1 MKDEKSEKQEVRS
14 GRLYNGRMTKICITP
29 FVQGTGGMAS
39 FRLKFE
45 QGLKLR
51 GIDVTHDLDENADAV
66 LVIAGT
72 RRLDQLWRARRRGI
86 RIVQRLDGV
95 NWVQRVK
102 WSGVKYTVRAEYG
115 NLMLAFIRNYFAD
128 RVVYQSQFIRK
139 WWEEWYG
146 AAKAPAT
153 VIINGV
159 DLQTYSPDGEGERP
173 NNVNRMLLLEG
184 SLARGLNSG
193 LFHAVSVAE
202 KLAANYPMEVV
213 VAGTVDESTQKK
225 IASVLSVN
233 SVVNL
238 SVNFLGTVP
247 RAEIPALARSSHL
260 MYCAEVNPP
269 CPNSVIEALA
279 CGLPVIGFDS
289 GSLKELVTDDA
300 GCIVPY
306 GANPW
311 KLETPDISALAA
323 EAGKIFERQNQF
335 RAAARTRAESAFGL
349 DSMVESYLK
358 ILLDDGR

>member
-1 MKDEKSEKQEVRS
+1 
-14 GRLYNGRMTKICITP
+14 
-29 FVQGTGGMAS
+29 MAS

-45 QGLKLR
+45 QGLLSR
-51 GIDVTHDLDENADAV
+51 GIDVTYDLFADADAV

-72 RRLDQLWRARRRGI
+72 RFLPDLNRARRRGI
-86 RIVQRLDGV
+86 RVVQRLDGV

-115 NLMLAFIRNYFAD
+115 NFMLSLIRSRFAD
-128 RVVYQSQFIRK
+128 RVIYQSQFIRK
-139 WWEEWYG
+139 WWQDWYG
-146 AAKAPAT
+146 VAKAPAT

-159 DLQTYSPDGEGERP
+159 DLNTYTPNGESERP
-173 NNVNRMLLLEG
+173 TDIYRMLLLEG

-202 KLAANYPMEVV
+202 KLSAKYPMEVV
-213 VAGTVDESTQKK
+213 VAGVVDDATKR
-225 IASVLSVN
+225 
-233 SVVNL
+233 NL
-238 SVNFLGTVP
+238 QSKVPVKFLGTVP
-247 RAEIPALARSSHL
+247 RAEIPKLARSSHL

-289 GSLKELVTDDA
+289 GALKELVSDDA

-311 KLETPDISALAA
+311 KLETPDISTLAQSAGEALS
-323 EAGKIFERQNQF
+323 KQNQM
-335 RAAARTRAESAFGL
+335 RAAARKRAESAFGL
-349 DSMVESYLK
+349 DQMVEKYLK
-358 ILLDDGR
+358 ALLDD

>member
-1 MKDEKSEKQEVRS
+1 
-14 GRLYNGRMTKICITP
+14 
-29 FVQGTGGMAS
+29 MAS

-45 QGLKLR
+45 QGLR
-51 GIDVTHDLDENADAV
+51 ARNIDVTYDLDDKSDAV

-72 RRLDQLWRARRRGI
+72 RFLLDLNRARRRGI
-86 RIVQRLDGV
+86 RVVQRLDGI

-115 NLMLAFIRNYFAD
+115 NFMLSLIRNRFAD
-128 RVVYQSQFIRK
+128 RVIYQSQFIRK
-139 WWEEWYG
+139 WWEDWYG
-146 AAKAPAT
+146 VAKRPAS

-159 DLQTYSPDGEGERP
+159 DLNAYTHEGEHERP
-173 NNVNRMLLLEG
+173 VDKYRMLLLEG

-202 KLAANYPMEVV
+202 KLSAKYPMEVV
-213 VAGTVDESTQKK
+213 VAGVVDETTQKK
-225 IASVLSVN
+225 LQSKVPVK
-233 SVVNL
+233 
-238 SVNFLGTVP
+238 FLGTVP
-247 RAEIPALARSSHL
+247 RADIPKLARSSHM

-300 GCIVPY
+300 GCVVPY

-311 KLETPDISALAA
+311 KLETPNIEALASS
-323 EAGKIFERQNQF
+323 AGEVLEKHSQF
-335 RAAARTRAESAFGL
+335 RAAARSRAESAFGL
-349 DSMVESYLK
+349 DGMVDEYLK
-358 ILLDDGR
+358 VLLG

>member
-1 MKDEKSEKQEVRS
+1 
-14 GRLYNGRMTKICITP
+14 MTRICITP

-45 QGLKLR
+45 QGLQAR
-51 GIDVTHDLDENADAV
+51 GIDVTHDLDDKFDAA

-72 RRLDQLWRARRRGI
+72 RFLLDLNRVRRRGI
-86 RIVQRLDGV
+86 RVVQRLDGI

-102 WSGVKYTVRAEYG
+102 WSGIRYSVRAEYG
-115 NLMLAFIRNYFAD
+115 NVILATIRKRFAD
-128 RVVYQSQFIRK
+128 RVIYQSRFIRR
-139 WWEEWYG
+139 WWEDWYG
-146 AAKAPAT
+146 VANAPAN

-159 DLQTYSPDGEGERP
+159 DLNAYTHEGDQDRP
-173 NNVNRMLLLEG
+173 TDIYRMLLLEG

-202 KLAANYPMEVV
+202 IMSAKYPMEVV
-213 VAGTVDESTQKK
+213 VAGTVDESTQRKLQSNVPVK
-225 IASVLSVN
+225 
-233 SVVNL
+233 
-238 SVNFLGTVP
+238 FLGTVP
-247 RAEIPALARSSHL
+247 RADIPKLARSSHL

-306 GANPW
+306 GADPW
-311 KLETPDISALAA
+311 KLETPDVNALAA
-323 EAGKIFERQNQF
+323 SAGEVLEKQSQF
-335 RAAARTRAESAFGL
+335 RAAARRRAESEFGL
-349 DSMVESYLK
+349 DKMVDSYLK
-358 ILLDDGR
+358 VLLED

>member
-1 MKDEKSEKQEVRS
+1 
-14 GRLYNGRMTKICITP
+14 
-29 FVQGTGGMAS
+29 MAS

-45 QGLKLR
+45 QGLKSR
-51 GIDVTHDLDENADAV
+51 GIDITYDLNDKSDAV

-72 RRLDQLWRARRRGI
+72 RFLLDLNRARRRGI
-86 RIVQRLDGV
+86 RVVQRLDGI

-102 WSGVKYTVRAEYG
+102 WSGVKYSVRAEYG
-115 NLMLAFIRNYFAD
+115 NFMLSLIRSRFAD
-128 RVVYQSQFIRK
+128 RVIYQSQFIRQ
-139 WWEEWYG
+139 WWEDWYG
-146 AAKAPAT
+146 IAKAPAS

-159 DLQTYSPDGEGERP
+159 DLNAYTHDGEHERP
-173 NNVNRMLLLEG
+173 TDKYRMLLLEG

-202 KLAANYPMEVV
+202 KMSAKYPMEVV
-213 VAGTVDESTQKK
+213 VAGVVDETTQRK
-225 IASVLSVN
+225 INSVLSVN
-233 SVVNL
+233 SMV
-238 SVNFLGTVP
+238 SIKFLGTVP
-247 RAEIPALARSSHL
+247 RAEIPKLARSSHM

-311 KLETPDISALAA
+311 RLETPNIDALA
-323 EAGKIFERQNQF
+323 ESAGEVLEKQSQF
-335 RAAARTRAESAFGL
+335 RAAARRRAESALGL
-349 DSMVESYLK
+349 DGMVEAYVK
-358 ILLDDGR
+358 VLLG

>member
-1 MKDEKSEKQEVRS
+1 
-14 GRLYNGRMTKICITP
+14 
-29 FVQGTGGMAS
+29 MAS

-45 QGLKLR
+45 QGLRAR
-51 GIDVTHDLDENADAV
+51 GIDVTHDLDDKSDAI

-72 RRLDQLWRARRRGI
+72 RFLLDLNRARQRGI
-86 RIVQRLDGV
+86 RVVQRLDGI

-102 WSGVKYTVRAEYG
+102 WSGGKYTVRAEYG
-115 NLMLAFIRNYFAD
+115 NVMLATIRNHFAD
-128 RVVYQSQFIRK
+128 RVIYQSQFIRK
-139 WWEEWYG
+139 WWEDWYG
-146 AAKAPAT
+146 VAKAPAS

-159 DLQTYSPDGEGERP
+159 DLNAYTHEGEHERP
-173 NNVNRMLLLEG
+173 SDKYRMLLLEG

-202 KLAANYPMEVV
+202 KMSAKYPMEVV
-213 VAGTVDESTQKK
+213 VAGVVDETTQRKLQSK
-225 IASVLSVN
+225 VPIK
-233 SVVNL
+233 
-238 SVNFLGTVP
+238 FLGTVP
-247 RAEIPALARSSHL
+247 RADIPKLARSSHM

-311 KLETPDISALAA
+311 KLETPDIDALASS
-323 EAGKIFERQNQF
+323 AGEVLEKQSQF
-335 RAAARTRAESAFGL
+335 RAAARKRAESAFGL
-349 DSMVESYLK
+349 DQMVESYLK
-358 ILLDDGR
+358 VLLEN

>member
-1 MKDEKSEKQEVRS
+1 
-14 GRLYNGRMTKICITP
+14 
-29 FVQGTGGMAS
+29 MAS

-45 QGLKLR
+45 QGLRSR
-51 GIDVTHDLDENADAV
+51 GIDVTHDLNDKSDAI
-66 LVIAGT
+66 LVVAGT
-72 RRLDQLWRARRRGI
+72 RSLPQLWHARRRGI

-115 NLMLAFIRNYFAD
+115 NLMLAFIRNQFTD

-139 WWEEWYG
+139 WWEDWYG
-146 AAKAPAT
+146 VAKAPAT

-159 DLQTYSPDGEGERP
+159 DLQTYTPEGEREQP
-173 NNVNRMLLLEG
+173 SDVNRMLLLEG

-202 KLAANYPMEVV
+202 KLSAEYPMEVV
-213 VAGTVDESTQKK
+213 VAGSVDEATQRKLQSK
-225 IASVLSVN
+225 VSVK
-233 SVVNL
+233 
-238 SVNFLGTVP
+238 FLGTVP
-247 RAEIPALARSSHL
+247 RAEIPKLARSSHL

-300 GCIVPY
+300 GCVVPY

-311 KLETPDISALAA
+311 KLETPDISTLSAS
-323 EAGKIFERQNQF
+323 AGKILEQQNQF
-335 RAAARTRAESAFGL
+335 RAAARQRAESEFGL
-349 DSMVESYLK
+349 DKMIDSYLK
-358 ILLDDGR
+358 VLLE